1 MRVRTKEK
9 GQVPIPAAL
18 RLQIHAETGD
28 LFEANDDGVGGV
40 VSNA

>member
-1 MRVRTKEK
+1 MCVRTKDK

-18 RLQIHAETGD
+18 RMQIHAEMGY